1 MTANQKALDIIK
13 TLLQHGS
20 WYISAIERDGGSNV
34 NFEELYEQAT
44 SLFTDKELKEMDIS
58 APLSYNVK
66 KDQLN
71 AHIDGI
77 LRRRVFVGTAKDET
91 TYIYTSTVKVVY
103 GEKEITITGEQN
115 NVNCEISIQD
125 QINQLIRR
133 VIAKHDKEIH
143 EAITGE

>member
-44 SLFTDKELKEMDIS
+44 SLFTDKELKEMDIG
-58 APLSYNVK
+58 APMSYNAK
-66 KDQLN
+66 KDRLI

-77 LRRRVFVGTAKDET
+77 LRRRVFVRTAKDET

-103 GEKEITITGEQN
+103 GEKEIAITGEQN

-125 QINQLIRR
+125 QINQLIKR

-143 EAITGE
+143 EAIMA

>member
-1 MTANQKALDIIK
+1 MTTNQKALDIIK

-34 NFEELYEQAT
+34 NFQELYEQAT
-44 SLFTDKELKEMDIS
+44 SLFTDEELKEMDID
-58 APLSYNVK
+58 APMSYNAK
-66 KDQLN
+66 KDRLI

-77 LRRRVFVGTAKDET
+77 LRRRVFARTAKDET

-103 GEKEITITGEQN
+103 GEKEITITGDSVD
-115 NVNCEISIQD
+115 VNCEISIQD
-125 QINQLIRR
+125 QINQLIKR

>member
-1 MTANQKALDIIK
+1 MTTNQKALDIIK
-13 TLLQHGS
+13 TLLQHGA
-20 WYISAIERDGGSNV
+20 WYMSAIERDGGSSV

-44 SLFTDKELKEMDIS
+44 SLFTDEELKEMDID
-58 APLSYNVK
+58 APLSYNAK
-66 KDQLN
+66 KDRII

-77 LRRRVFVGTAKDET
+77 LRRRVFVRTDKDEK
-91 TYIYTSTVKVVY
+91 TYIYTSTVKIAC

-143 EAITGE
+143 EAIMA